1 MASAGKLLGAAGYT
15 QAGSSGAMMR
25 GKIWLLA
32 LVMPL
37 LAACATP
44 SSYQAAQLEG
54 TVAYKIRL
62 ALPPAKTRAEIRL
75 LDISRE
81 GAPSVILAEQIL
93 EQPKG
98 FPLPFSL
105 RYDKPALRADG
116 RYALEARIYLDG
128 QLLMSSKQQVE
139 ALPQNGQA
147 PIIWVDPVG
156 N

>member
-1 MASAGKLLGAAGYT
+1 
-15 QAGSSGAMMR
+15 MMR

-32 LVMPL
+32 LAMPFL
-37 LAACATP
+37 TACATP

-81 GAPSVILAEQIL
+81 GAPSVVLAEQIL

-105 RYDKPALRADG
+105 RYDKPALRPDG
-116 RYALEARIYLDG
+116 RYVLEARVYLDG

-139 ALPQNGQA
+139 ALPKNGEL
-147 PIIWVDPVG
+147 PIVWVDPVG